1 MKTPVLRL
9 VLAAACLSGIGLA
22 QAAENEKGNA
32 EQAAAIAVGWLTLI
46 DNYDYA
52 GSLHAACASFKG
64 TATEER
70 WVGAMNRSRK
80 PLGHVGSRAV
90 IDAVFSTKAPR
101 APVGAY
107 WIVRFNTTFEG
118 ARAQEVVTLAQDE
131 DGQWRVQG
139 FFIRAPD

>member
-1 MKTPVLRL
+1 MLCL
-9 VLAAACLSGIGLA
+9 VLATACLLGVGQA
-22 QAAENEKGNA
+22 KAAENEKGNA
-32 EQAAAIAVGWLTLI
+32 EQSAEIAISWLTLI

-52 GSLHAACASFKG
+52 GSWRAACASFKE

-80 PLGHVGSRAV
+80 PLGHVGTREV
-90 IDAVFSTKAPR
+90 IDAVFSTNAPR
-101 APVGAY
+101 APVGEY

-139 FFIRAPD
+139 FFIRAPE